1 MERSKICVHCIG
13 YCQSNDSRPVL
24 INGSHLDERHSLDVT
39 NRATQLNNAHF
50 GCFIAIGHGNLCHS
64 GNLKTQKIVTSLIS
78 KVEKGAFN
86 NYVDEKMWVGG
97 RVVRE
102 KL

>member
-1 MERSKICVHCIG
+1 M
-13 YCQSNDSRPVL
+13 
-24 INGSHLDERHSLDVT
+24 NGAKVFASHAELELAKGLDERHSLDVT

-78 KVEKGAFN
+78 KAEKG
-86 NYVDEKMWVGG
+86 GIQ
-97 RVVRE
+97 
-102 KL
+102 